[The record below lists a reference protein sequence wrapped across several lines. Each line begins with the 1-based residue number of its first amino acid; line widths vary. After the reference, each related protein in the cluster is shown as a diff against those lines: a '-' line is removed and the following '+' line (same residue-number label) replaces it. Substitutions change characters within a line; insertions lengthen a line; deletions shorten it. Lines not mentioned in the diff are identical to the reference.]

1 MKIIKTNFKD
11 LFLIK
16 RDNYF
21 DKRGNLS
28 EIFNKKFLDKNF
40 IYDYYS
46 SSKKNVIRGLH
57 YQFKN
62 QQEKFITVLNGK
74 IFDVCLDLRKKSKT
88 FGKFFSIIL
97 SKDNNTSI
105 FIPKGF
111 AHGYCV
117 LENNSI
123 VYYKN
128 SKLYFDNEQ
137 SGILWN
143 DPTLKIKW
151 PIKKPI
157 ISKKDLKN
165 LNFSDF
171 LKHYKYL

>member
-1 MKIIKTNFKD
+1 MKIIKTNFKG

-16 RDNYF
+16 RANYL

-28 EIFNKKFLDKNF
+28 VNFNKKIINKNF
-40 IYDYYS
+40 IYDIYS
-46 SSKKNVIRGLH
+46 SSNKNVIRGLH

-97 SKDNNTSI
+97 SKDNNISI

-111 AHGYCV
+111 AHGYCT

-128 SKLYFDNEQ
+128 SKLYFEKEQ

-143 DPTLKIKW
+143 DPILKIKW

-157 ISKKDLKN
+157 ISKKDLGN
-165 LNFSDF
+165 LNFSNF
-171 LKHYKYL
+171 LKIHKYL

>member
-1 MKIIKTNFKD
+1 MKIIKTNFKG

-16 RDNYF
+16 RVNYL

-28 EIFNKKFLDKNF
+28 VNFNKKIINKNF
-40 IYDYYS
+40 IYDIYS
-46 SSKKNVIRGLH
+46 SSNKNVIRGLH

-74 IFDVCLDLRKKSKT
+74 IFDVSLDLRKKSKT

-97 SKDNNTSI
+97 SKDNNISI

-111 AHGYCV
+111 AHGYCT

-128 SKLYFDNEQ
+128 SQLYFEKEQ

-143 DPTLKIKW
+143 DSILKIKW
-151 PIKKPI
+151 PIKKPT
-157 ISKKDLKN
+157 ISKKDLGN
-165 LNFSDF
+165 LNFADF
-171 LKHYKYL
+171 LKIYKYL